1 MGFLGGRVVKNL
13 PANAENSKDTVLI
26 PGSGRSLGVGNG
38 NILQDSFL
46 GHPMDRAAGGLQSM
60 GSQRVGHD

>member
-38 NILQDSFL
+38 NILQDSCL
-46 GHPMDRAAGGLQSM
+46 GHPMDRAAGGLPSM